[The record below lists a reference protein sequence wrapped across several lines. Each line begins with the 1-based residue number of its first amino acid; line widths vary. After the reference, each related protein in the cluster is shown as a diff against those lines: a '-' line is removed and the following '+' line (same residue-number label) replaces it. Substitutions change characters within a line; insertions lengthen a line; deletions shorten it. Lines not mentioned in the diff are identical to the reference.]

1 MKQFS
6 FFLML
11 IFIGCSP
18 SISNL
23 VVGKWYIKEALYNN
37 KTIADIQGGVIE
49 FKDAKTLTINRGNQ
63 MLTGSWKSFYE
74 SQPITYNDQ
83 YFDMG
88 QTVIQISMPDSSKWY
103 VGTVSIGRKTMK
115 LKSQKGRE
123 RTRLILSRM

>member
-1 MKQFS
+1 MKQLTLVLLLFIVGCAPRINT
-6 FFLML
+6 LL
-11 IFIGCSP
+11 I
-18 SISNL
+18 
-23 VVGKWYIKEALYNN
+23 GKWYVEEAKFNN

-49 FKDAKTLTINRGNQ
+49 FKDGKTLIINRGNQ

-74 SQPITYNDQ
+74 SQPVTYNDQ

-88 QTVIQISMPDSSKWY
+88 QNVLEISMPDSSKWY
-103 VGTVSIGRKTMK
+103 VGTVAIGKKTMK